1 MRGTRWTA
9 RLCALIALA
18 AGVLAS
24 AQQPADEPP
33 KAFGSGVTPSFE
45 GWFDSADG
53 SHNFL
58 VGYLNRNRAR
68 DVDIPIGPNNRI
80 EPGGPDMGQP
90 THFLAGRQTG
100 LFVVTVPKDFGGQQK
115 LTWTLV
121 VNGETNAIPLRTV
134 PDYVI
139 DPFVE
144 ASVRNTPPVL
154 HLFEEKAAGIQGP
167 IAQLAKAL
175 SRTTRVAAPL
185 ALPVWADDDAHFTN
199 NSSVPLSRPRPPV
212 TLGWSKYRGA
222 GNVAF
227 DKARPALDTLKG
239 GAVDQPYSGKATAT
253 ATFDAPGEYVL
264 HLTANDFSG
273 VGGGGFL
280 CCWTNAL
287 VKVTVAP

>member
-1 MRGTRWTA
+1 MRVARWTA
-9 RLCALIALA
+9 RTCAVIGLA
-18 AGVLAS
+18 AGVLVA

-33 KAFGSGVTPSFE
+33 KAFGSGVTPAYD
-45 GWFDSADG
+45 GWFDNADG
-53 SHNFL
+53 SHSFL

-68 DVDIPIGPNNRI
+68 EIDVPIGPNNRI

-90 THFLAGRQTG
+90 THFLPGRQQG
-100 LFVVTVPKDFGGQQK
+100 LFVVTVPKDFGAQQK

-121 VNGETNAIPLRTV
+121 VNGETNSIPLRMV

-144 ASVRNTPPVL
+144 ASVHNTPPVL
-154 HLFEEKAAGIQGP
+154 HLFEANAAAIQGP
-167 IAQLAKAL
+167 IAQLAKAV
-175 SRTTRVAAPL
+175 SRTTSVAAPL
-185 ALPVWADDDAHFTN
+185 ALPLWADDDAHFTN

-212 TLGWSKYRGA
+212 TLTWSKFRGA
-222 GNVAF
+222 GGVAF
-227 DKARPALDTLKG
+227 DKPRPALDTLKG

-253 ATFDAPGEYVL
+253 VKFDAPGDYAL
-264 HLTANDFSG
+264 HVTANDFSG

-287 VKVTVAP
+287 VKVAVTP